1 MQTYYE
7 FNQFLATLPTETVLL
22 LAIISLLL
30 FTLGLLLGWLLQKRS
45 TRVYRKQVVIARR
58 EKEEYQTRLTAA
70 DDEQKSLARELV
82 QLTTEKDE
90 LLVQL
95 RNARTTT
102 DTLTRQVTEQRA
114 ANEQLTA
121 TNQSFSTTIEDLND
135 QVIGLK
141 TRNAQLLGGD
151 PAGHAGAADTTLEQR
166 LQAVENALDELRGKT
181 TLPISQLPLLNL
193 GRSTHQVRIGD
204 SLPASEVG
212 EASPA
217 GNRDDLT
224 RIGSIGPFNQQKL
237 RAAGISTFSQ
247 IAEWSDSDIA
257 DYAARIGYVAELIR
271 IQDWVGQATKLAA
284 GGPQPPLTGKED
296 LTELEGIDEDIALVL
311 REAGILD
318 LSDLA
323 ATPAQE
329 VEAIL
334 YQSDR
339 RTVSGAHEWPGRAAR
354 WLAHNGDVSPVG

>member
-7 FNQFLATLPTETVLL
+7 FNEFLATLPTETVLL

-45 TRVYRKQVVIARR
+45 TRSYRKEATLAKR
-58 EKEEYQTRLTAA
+58 EREELQTRLTAA
-70 DDEQKSLARELV
+70 DDDQKSLARELV

-166 LQAVENALDELRGKT
+166 LQAVEDALDELRGKT
-181 TLPISQLPLLNL
+181 ALPISQLPLLNL

-204 SLPASEVG
+204 PLPASEAG
-212 EASPA
+212 EASPT

-284 GGPQPPLTGKED
+284 DGPQPPPTGKEN
-296 LTELEGIDEDIALVL
+296 LTELEGIDDDLALVL
-311 REAGILD
+311 REAGILY